1 MIVSRKVVE
10 QAIDRDDVSRFVK
23 ELIVTDGPITLSM
36 VRKRA
41 ADARGEP
48 KATRG
53 AVLLLH
59 GYGQNRY
66 AWHLPSR
73 SMSCF
78 LAREGYDVFN
88 LDLRGHGRS
97 AHLGSPR
104 PLTSA
109 DYVREDVPSALA
121 TIEKLTGPQPVF
133 LIGHSLGGLVGYA
146 VAGAMPERIAGV
158 ASIGS
163 PYHFLRGARG
173 LRFVGALGERA
184 VAAMTRL
191 QGDSALELKWVGEAM
206 RSMRLIVES
215 PLYPLPIR
223 GYCPANIER
232 EVVGQHMAFA
242 MDIGSIRV
250 IRSMFQS
257 ALEREKNND
266 PSGGIDGFGDSFEQR
281 KDLPLLVIAGTVDDL
296 APPPSVASAF
306 ERSQSGD
313 KTYRTFPFGHLDLL
327 VGREAPYT
335 VWASILAWLR
345 KRDQVGTRD
354 RLRHAAE

>member
-1 MIVSRKVVE
+1 
-10 QAIDRDDVSRFVK
+10 
-23 ELIVTDGPITLSM
+23 
-36 VRKRA
+36 
-41 ADARGEP
+41 
-48 KATRG
+48 
-53 AVLLLH
+53 
-59 GYGQNRY
+59 
-66 AWHLPSR
+66 
-73 SMSCF
+73 
-78 LAREGYDVFN
+78 
-88 LDLRGHGRS
+88 
-97 AHLGSPR
+97 
-104 PLTSA
+104 
-109 DYVREDVPSALA
+109 
-121 TIEKLTGPQPVF
+121 
-133 LIGHSLGGLVGYA
+133 
-146 VAGAMPERIAGV
+146 
-158 ASIGS
+158 
-163 PYHFLRGARG
+163 
-173 LRFVGALGERA
+173 
-184 VAAMTRL
+184 
-191 QGDSALELKWVGEAM
+191 
-206 RSMRLIVES
+206 MRLIVES

-266 PSGGIDGFGDSFEQR
+266 PSGGIDGFGEAFEQR
-281 KDLPLLVIAGTVDDL
+281 RDLPLLVIAGTVDDL

-354 RLRHAAE
+354 RQRLAAE

>member
-23 ELIVTDGPITLSM
+23 ELIVTDGPISLGM

-41 ADARGEP
+41 ADARGEA
-48 KATRG
+48 KETRG
-53 AVLLLH
+53 TVLLLH

-104 PLTSA
+104 PMSPA

-121 TIEKLTGPQPVF
+121 AVAELSGDRPVF
-133 LIGHSLGGLVGYA
+133 LIGHSLGGVVGYA
-146 VAGAMPERIAGV
+146 VAGNLPDRVAGV

-163 PYHFLRGARG
+163 PYHFLKGARG
-173 LRFVGALGERA
+173 LRFAGAVGERA
-184 VAAMTRL
+184 IAAMTRL
-191 QGDSALELKWVGEAM
+191 QGDAALELKWIGEAM
-206 RSMRLIVES
+206 RSMRLVVES

-250 IRSMFQS
+250 LRSMFQS
-257 ALEREKNND
+257 ALERERRAD
-266 PSGGIDGFGDSFEQR
+266 PSGGIEGFGEAFESR
-281 KDLPLLVIAGTVDDL
+281 EDLPLLIIAGTVDDL
-296 APPPSVASAF
+296 APPPSVHSAY
-306 ERSQSGD
+306 ERSRSRD
-313 KTYRTFPFGHLDLL
+313 KTYRTFPLGHLDLL
-327 VGREAPYT
+327 VGRESPYT

-345 KRDQVGTRD
+345 KRDEAGVRARTKS
-354 RLRHAAE
+354 AAE

>member
-10 QAIDRDDVSRFVK
+10 QAIDRDDVGRFVK
-23 ELIVTDGPITLSM
+23 ELVVTDGPISLGM

-53 AVLLLH
+53 TVLLVH

-78 LAREGYDVFN
+78 LARAGYDVFN

-97 AHLGSPR
+97 ADLGSPR
-104 PLTSA
+104 PISPA
-109 DYVREDVPSALA
+109 CYVREDVPAALDA
-121 TIEKLTGPQPVF
+121 IAEIAGPRPVF
-133 LIGHSLGGLVGYA
+133 LVGHSLGGVVAYA
-146 VAGAMPERIAGV
+146 AAGFQPERVAGV

-163 PYHFLRGARG
+163 PYHFLKGARG
-173 LRFVGALGERA
+173 LRFAGALGERA
-184 VAAMTRL
+184 IAAMTRF
-191 QGDSALELKWVGEAM
+191 QGDSALELKWIGEAM

-223 GYCPANIER
+223 GYAPANIER

-250 IRSMFQS
+250 LRSMFQS
-257 ALEREKNND
+257 ALDREKRRD
-266 PSGGIDGFGDSFEQR
+266 PSGGIDGFGDAFER
-281 KDLPLLVIAGTVDDL
+281 RVDLPLLVIAGTVDDI
-296 APPPSVASAF
+296 APPPSVRSAY
-306 ERSQSGD
+306 ERSQSRD

-327 VGREAPYT
+327 VGRDAPYT
-335 VWASILAWLR
+335 VWASIHAWLR
-345 KRDQVGTRD
+345 KRDEVGVRERS
-354 RLRHAAE
+354 RLAAE

>member
-10 QAIDRDDVSRFVK
+10 QAIEGDDVARFVK
-23 ELIVTDGPITLSM
+23 ELVVTDGPITLGM

-41 ADARGEP
+41 ADAQGEP
-48 KATRG
+48 KPTRG
-53 AVLLLH
+53 TLLLLH

-73 SMSCF
+73 SMSCY
-78 LAREGYDVFN
+78 LARAGYDVFN

-104 PLTSA
+104 PATSA
-109 DYVREDVPSALA
+109 DYVNEDVPSALA
-121 TIEKLTGPQPVF
+121 SIAELTGERPVF
-133 LIGHSLGGLVGYA
+133 LIGHSLGGLIAYA
-146 VAGAMPERIAGV
+146 AAGTLGTRIAGV
-158 ASIGS
+158 ATIGS

-173 LRFVGALGERA
+173 LRFAGAIGERA

-191 QGDSALELKWVGEAM
+191 QGDSALELKWIGEAM

-223 GYCPANIER
+223 GYCPANIEP
-232 EVVGQHMAFA
+232 EVVSQHMAFA

-250 IRSMFQS
+250 LRSMFQS
-257 ALEREKNND
+257 AIDREKRAD
-266 PSGGIDGFGDSFEQR
+266 PSGGIEGFGEAFEKR
-281 KDLPLLVIAGTVDDL
+281 EDLPLLVIAGTVDDL
-296 APPPSVASAF
+296 APPPSVCSGY
-306 ERSQSGD
+306 ERSRSRD

-327 VGREAPYT
+327 VGKEAPYT

-345 KRDQVGTRD
+345 KRDELGQRERGQA
-354 RLRHAAE
+354 AAE